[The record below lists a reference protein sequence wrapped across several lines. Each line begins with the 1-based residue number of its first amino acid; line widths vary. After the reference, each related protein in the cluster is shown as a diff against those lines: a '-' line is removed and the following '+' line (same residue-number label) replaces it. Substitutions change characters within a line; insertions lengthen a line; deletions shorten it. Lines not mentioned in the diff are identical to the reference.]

1 MSEDKIDYA
10 SRAQKALLGVVR
22 EVIAEAAEKGLLGQH
37 HFYITY
43 RTQDQGVV
51 MSDKLRAAH
60 PVEITI
66 VLQNQ
71 FEDLTVEEEHFS
83 VQLSFN
89 QQPET
94 LIVPFTAISK
104 FYDPSVAFGLMFEDE
119 DFDGD
124 ELGGGLDDGLFDDDN
139 EDSVFVS
146 QASSDQE
153 TDEKPAGEVIS
164 LDSFRDK

>member
-22 EVIAEAAEKGLLGQH
+22 EVIAEAAEKGLIGQH

-83 VQLSFN
+83 VRLSFN

-94 LIVPFTAISK
+94 LIVPFAAISK

-119 DFDGD
+119 EFDD
-124 ELGGGLDDGLFDDDN
+124 VDDLDDTIFDDDN

-146 QASSDQE
+146 QARSDQE

>member
-10 SRAQKALLGVVR
+10 SRAQKALLSVAR
-22 EVIAEAAEKGLLGQH
+22 DVIAEAAEKGLIGQH

-83 VQLSFN
+83 VRLSFN

-94 LIVPFTAISK
+94 LIVPFAAISK

-119 DFDGD
+119 EFDD
-124 ELGGGLDDGLFDDDN
+124 VDDLDDTIFDDDN

>member
-22 EVIAEAAEKGLLGQH
+22 EVIAEAAEKGLIGQH

-83 VQLSFN
+83 VRLSFN

-94 LIVPFTAISK
+94 LIVPFAAISK

-119 DFDGD
+119 EFDD
-124 ELGGGLDDGLFDDDN
+124 VDDLDDTIFDDDN

>member
-1 MSEDKIDYA
+1 MSEDKIDYP

-22 EVIAEAAEKGLLGQH
+22 EVIAEAAEKGLIGQH

-83 VQLSFN
+83 VRLSFN

-94 LIVPFTAISK
+94 LIVPFAAISK
-104 FYDPSVAFGLMFEDE
+104 FYDPSVAFGMMFEDE
-119 DFDGD
+119 EFDD
-124 ELGGGLDDGLFDDDN
+124 VDDLDDTIFDDDN

-146 QASSDQE
+146 QASSYQE

>member
-10 SRAQKALLGVVR
+10 SRAQKALLSVVR
-22 EVIAEAAEKGLLGQH
+22 DVIAEAAEKGLIGQH

-43 RTQDQGVV
+43 RTQDDGVV

-60 PVEITI
+60 PLEITI

-71 FEDLTVEEEHFS
+71 FEDLTVEEDHFS
-83 VQLSFN
+83 VRLSFN

-94 LIVPFTAISK
+94 LVVPFDAISK

-119 DFDGD
+119 DFDAD
-124 ELGGGLDDGLFDDDN
+124 EDLDDTAFDDD
-139 EDSVFVS
+139 ESSLFVS

-153 TDEKPAGEVIS
+153 TDEKPVGEVIS

>member
-1 MSEDKIDYA
+1 MSEDKIDYP

-22 EVIAEAAEKGLLGQH
+22 EVIAEAAEKGLIGQH

-51 MSDKLRAAH
+51 MSHKLRAAH

-83 VQLSFN
+83 VRLSFN

-94 LIVPFTAISK
+94 LIVPFAAISK

-119 DFDGD
+119 EFDD
-124 ELGGGLDDGLFDDDN
+124 VDDLDDTIFDDDN

>member
-10 SRAQKALLGVVR
+10 SRAQKALLSVVR
-22 EVIAEAAEKGLLGQH
+22 DVIAEAAEKGLIGQH

-43 RTQDQGVV
+43 RTQDDGVV

-60 PVEITI
+60 PLEITI

-71 FEDLTVEEEHFS
+71 FEDLTVEEDHFS
-83 VQLSFN
+83 VRLSFN

-94 LIVPFTAISK
+94 LVVPFDAISK

-119 DFDGD
+119 DFDAD
-124 ELGGGLDDGLFDDDN
+124 EDLDDTAFDDD
-139 EDSVFVS
+139 ESSLFVS

-153 TDEKPAGEVIS
+153 TDETPVGEVIS

>member
-10 SRAQKALLGVVR
+10 SRAQKALLSVVR
-22 EVIAEAAEKGLLGQH
+22 DVIAEAAEKGLIGQH

-43 RTQDQGVV
+43 RTQDDGVV

-60 PVEITI
+60 PLEITI

-71 FEDLTVEEEHFS
+71 FEDLTVEEDHFS
-83 VQLSFN
+83 VRLSFN

-94 LIVPFTAISK
+94 LVVPFDAISK

-119 DFDGD
+119 DFDAD
-124 ELGGGLDDGLFDDDN
+124 EDLDDTAFDDD
-139 EDSVFVS
+139 ESSLFVS

-153 TDEKPAGEVIS
+153 TVEKPVGEVIS

>member
-10 SRAQKALLGVVR
+10 SRAQKALLSVVR
-22 EVIAEAAEKGLLGQH
+22 DVIAEAAEKGLIGQH

-43 RTQDQGVV
+43 RTQDDGVV

-60 PVEITI
+60 PLEITI

-71 FEDLTVEEEHFS
+71 FEDLTVEEDYFS
-83 VQLSFN
+83 VRLSFN

-94 LIVPFTAISK
+94 LVVPFDAISK

-119 DFDGD
+119 DFDAD
-124 ELGGGLDDGLFDDDN
+124 EDLDDTAFDDD
-139 EDSVFVS
+139 ESSLFVS
-146 QASSDQE
+146 QDSSDQE
-153 TDEKPAGEVIS
+153 TDEKPVGEVIS

>member
-83 VQLSFN
+83 VRLSFN

-94 LIVPFTAISK
+94 LIVPFAAISK

-119 DFDGD
+119 EFDD
-124 ELGGGLDDGLFDDDN
+124 VDDLDDTISDDDN